1 MLETLALMGHG
12 FVNAMSLS
20 NLLFMAGGTA
30 IGIIIGCLP
39 GLSAAMGVA
48 LLLPMTFTMAPET
61 GLIVL
66 GAIYCGAIFGGSI
79 SAILIH
85 TPGTPAS
92 AATAIEGYQLTL
104 QGKAGKALAVACFSS
119 FCGGLLSCISLYF
132 FAPLLAQLA
141 MKFGS
146 PEYFW
151 LSIFGLTI
159 IAGVAS
165 KSLLKGLIS
174 GALGLLLSTIGM
186 DPMEGAQRF
195 MFGQASL
202 YEGINTTCALIGLFS
217 MSQVL
222 ILAEKKIKQRAKAAK
237 FSDKITLSGKEIKRI
252 TPTILRSWVIG
263 NLIGILP
270 GAGASIACFLGYN
283 TSRQFSHH
291 KEEFGK
297 GSIEGVAGS
306 EAANNAVTGGS
317 LIPMLTLGIPGESVT
332 AVLMGGLIIQGLQPG
347 PELFTRY
354 APMTYTFFA
363 GFVLVQFFML
373 GIGLLGCRGF
383 AQISRLSDAIL
394 IPSVAVLCVVGSF
407 AIHKNFFDV
416 VIMMIF
422 GVLGSIFGGIAT
434 PTEAAGIGA
443 LFSLILAIFY
453 KQFSWKMLY
462 ESLIDTAKTTAMVFI
477 ILFGAAAF
485 TGVFMSL
492 DGDQIIAD
500 WVLSMGIGKWGAFAI
515 MMVIMFL
522 LGMFIDW
529 LGIVMIV
536 FPIFLPI
543 MDQFGFDRL
552 WLVAVTATLLQTCFM
567 TPPFGFAL
575 FYVKGILPGDVKIQE
590 VYKGVIPFIIIICI
604 VTVLCA
610 VFPPLVTWLPSLLA
624 S

>member
-85 TPGTPAS
+85 TPGTPAF

-119 FCGGLLSCISLYF
+119 FCGGLLSCVSLYF

-186 DPMEGAQRF
+186 DPIEGAQRF

-422 GVLGSIFGGIAT
+422 GVLGYLVRKFDLNPAAIVLALILGPIGENGLRRSLRLSGGSPAI
-434 PTEAAGIGA
+434 
-443 LFSLILAIFY
+443 LFSTPLC
-453 KQFSWKMLY
+453 
-462 ESLIDTAKTTAMVFI
+462 
-477 ILFGAAAF
+477 
-485 TGVFMSL
+485 
-492 DGDQIIAD
+492 
-500 WVLSMGIGKWGAFAI
+500 WVLIA
-515 MMVIMFL
+515 L
-522 LGMFIDW
+522 C
-529 LGIVMIV
+529 V
-536 FPIFLPI
+536 FGVCSPIF
-543 MDQFGFDRL
+543 MNRMEKK
-552 WLVAVTATLLQTCFM
+552 AVENA
-567 TPPFGFAL
+567 G
-575 FYVKGILPGDVKIQE
+575 GD
-590 VYKGVIPFIIIICI
+590 IPNETGDDP
-604 VTVLCA
+604 VRT
-610 VFPPLVTWLPSLLA
+610 SD
-624 S
+624 

>member
-186 DPMEGAQRF
+186 DPIEGAQRF

-252 TPTILRSWVIG
+252 TPTILRSWIIG

-317 LIPMLTLGIPGESVT
+317 LIPMLTLGVPGDGAT
-332 AVLMGGLIIQGLQPG
+332 AILMGAFMLHGMVPG
-347 PELFTRY
+347 PSLFAEQGNVLY
-354 APMTYTFFA
+354 AI
-363 GFVLVQFFML
+363 ML
-373 GIGLLGCRGF
+373 GLLVVNVFMYIVGTGLTRFYAHITRIPYEILAPIVLTFCIAGSYSTNNR
-383 AQISRLSDAIL
+383 IYDIYIIL
-394 IPSVAVLCVVGSF
+394 I
-407 AIHKNFFDV
+407 
-416 VIMMIF
+416 F
-422 GVLGSIFGGIAT
+422 GIVSYFLRRMGFQLV
-434 PTEAAGIGA
+434 P
-443 LFSLILAIFY
+443 IL
-453 KQFSWKMLY
+453 
-462 ESLIDTAKTTAMVFI
+462 
-477 ILFGAAAF
+477 
-485 TGVFMSL
+485 
-492 DGDQIIAD
+492 
-500 WVLSMGIGKWGAFAI
+500 
-515 MMVIMFL
+515 
-522 LGMFIDW
+522 
-529 LGIVMIV
+529 LGIVLGPLAEKNFRRAMVISEGSFSIFFTRPISCAFILIAIV
-536 FPIFLPI
+536 SVAIFGIRNYKSRKLAK
-543 MDQFGFDRL
+543 QN
-552 WLVAVTATLLQTCFM
+552 TAETSER
-567 TPPFGFAL
+567 
-575 FYVKGILPGDVKIQE
+575 K
-590 VYKGVIPFIIIICI
+590 
-604 VTVLCA
+604 
-610 VFPPLVTWLPSLLA
+610 
-624 S
+624 